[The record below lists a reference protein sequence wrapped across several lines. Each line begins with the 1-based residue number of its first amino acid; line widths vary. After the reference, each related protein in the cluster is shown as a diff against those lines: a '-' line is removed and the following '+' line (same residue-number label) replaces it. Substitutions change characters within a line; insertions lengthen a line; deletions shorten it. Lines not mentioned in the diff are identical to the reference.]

1 MAKTARLA
9 VLNAEER
16 RVREDL
22 AALYRCFVHYG
33 WTDLLATHISARVPG
48 ASDQYLINPYGLF
61 FEEVTAS
68 NLLKVDFDGRVLE
81 GEHPY
86 NEAGHLIHSA
96 VLKARPEINFV
107 LHSHT
112 RAGVAVSTMKDGLLP
127 LSQHAGTVLGTLA
140 YHDYQVVTDA
150 EDECELLARDLGEAY
165 LMLLRNHGILA
176 CGRSAGEAF
185 VLHYDLEAACKIQ
198 VDALRAGV
206 DLVMPPAE
214 AIEDLKDWGRP
225 QAENQRAERTW
236 TAILRRL
243 ERREPDYR
251 D

>member
-1 MAKTARLA
+1 MAKPARLA
-9 VLNAEER
+9 VLDSEER

-22 AALYRCFVHYG
+22 AALYRSFVRYG

-48 ASDQYLINPYGLF
+48 TTDQYLINPYGLF

-68 NLLKVDFDGRVLE
+68 NLLKVDFGGQVLE

-86 NEAGHLIHSA
+86 NEAGHLIHTA

-112 RAGVAVSTMKDGLLP
+112 RAGAAVSAMKCGLLP
-127 LSQHAGTVLGTLA
+127 LSQHAGIVLGTLA

-150 EDECELLARDLGEAY
+150 EDECALLARDLGQAY

-176 CGRSAGEAF
+176 CGRTPGEAF

-198 VDALRAGV
+198 VDALAARTEV
-206 DLVMPPAE
+206 VTPPE
-214 AIEDLKDWGRP
+214 AAVEDLKAWGVPKDGNFRGDL
-225 QAENQRAERTW
+225 TW

-243 ERREPDYR
+243 ERTDPDYR

>member
-1 MAKTARLA
+1 MAQTARLA
-9 VLNAEER
+9 VADTEER

-48 ASDQYLINPYGLF
+48 TRDQYLINPYGLF

-68 NLLKVDFDGRVLE
+68 NLLKVDFDGQVLE
-81 GEHPY
+81 GDHPY

-112 RAGVAVSTMKDGLLP
+112 RAGVAVSAMKDGLLP
-127 LSQHAGTVLGTLA
+127 LSQHAGIVLGTLA

-150 EDECELLARDLGEAY
+150 EDECDLLARDLGDAY

-206 DLVMPPAE
+206 ELVWPPA
-214 AIEDLKDWGRP
+214 AAVEDLKAWGRP

-243 ERREPDYR
+243 ARREPDYR
-251 D
+251 S